1 MKWVGGLAAIFIRLL
16 RLTVRARHVRVE
28 NLERVPQYILAFWH
42 DHMLLM
48 LHSRFRKPITV
59 MSSSSRDGDLAVT
72 VYATYGV
79 NAVRGS
85 STRGGGAAL
94 REFIRR
100 ARAGS
105 NLVFTPDGP
114 KGPAR
119 VAKDGVIFAAQAT
132 GLPIVPVAF
141 AASRKK
147 RLGSWDRMIFP
158 LPTSRVIY
166 LYGEPITVP
175 RHADIEE
182 WRRKLE
188 DSMNRLAAEA
198 ENNFETLW
206 RKAEG

>member
-1 MKWVGGLAAIFIRLL
+1 MRLVAITAAIFIRLL
-16 RLTVRARHVRVE
+16 RATVRAKHVRVE
-28 NLERVPQYILAFWH
+28 NLERTPQYILAFWH
-42 DHMLLM
+42 EHMMLM

-59 MSSSSRDGDLAVT
+59 MSSASRDGDLAVM

-79 NAVRGS
+79 SAVRGS

-94 REFIRR
+94 RDFIRR
-100 ARAGS
+100 ARNGS

-119 VAKDGVIFAAQAT
+119 VVKDGVIFAAQAT

-147 RLGSWDRMIFP
+147 RLGSWDRMIVP
-158 LPTSRVIY
+158 LPASRVIY
-166 LYGEPITVP
+166 LYGEPMTVP

-182 WRRKLE
+182 WRTRLE
-188 DSMNRLAAEA
+188 SAMNQLAAEA
-198 ENNFETLW
+198 EAKFEELW
-206 RKAEG
+206 RKR

>member
-28 NLERVPQYILAFWH
+28 NLERTPQYILAFWH

-59 MSSSSRDGDLAVT
+59 MSSSSRDGDLAVM

-114 KGPAR
+114 KGPPR
-119 VAKDGVIFAAQAT
+119 VVKDGVIFAAQAT

-147 RLGSWDRMIFP
+147 HLGSWDRMIVP

-166 LYGEPITVP
+166 LYGQPVTVP

-182 WRRKLE
+182 WRARLE
-188 DSMNRLAAEA
+188 VAMNQLAAEA
-198 ENNFETLW
+198 ERDFEVLW
-206 RKAEG
+206 RKG

>member
-1 MKWVGGLAAIFIRLL
+1 MKWLAALAAVFIRLL
-16 RLTVRARHVRVE
+16 RFSVRARHVRVA
-28 NLERVPQYILAFWH
+28 NLEATPQYILAFWH

-59 MSSSSRDGDLAVT
+59 MSSSSRDGDLAVF
-72 VYATYGV
+72 VYGTYGV
-79 NAVRGS
+79 KAVRGS

-114 KGPAR
+114 KGPPR
-119 VAKDGVIFAAQAT
+119 VVKDGVIFAAQAT

-147 RLGSWDRMIFP
+147 RLRSWDRMVVP
-158 LPTSRVIY
+158 LPLSRVIY
-166 LYGEPITVP
+166 LYGEPMTVP
-175 RHADIEE
+175 RGGDMEE
-182 WRRKLE
+182 WRGKLE
-188 DSMNRLAAEA
+188 ASMNALADEA
-198 ENNFETLW
+198 ERDFETLW
-206 RKAEG
+206 KSR

>member
-1 MKWVGGLAAIFIRLL
+1 MKLVAALAAVFIRLL
-16 RLTVRARHVRVE
+16 RFSVRARHVRAANIE
-28 NLERVPQYILAFWH
+28 STPQYILAFWH

-59 MSSSSRDGDLAVT
+59 MSSSSRDGDLAVF
-72 VYATYGV
+72 VYGTYGV
-79 NAVRGS
+79 KAVRGS

-114 KGPAR
+114 KGPPR
-119 VAKDGVIFAAQAT
+119 VVKDGVIFAAQAT

-147 RLGSWDRMIFP
+147 RLRSWDRMIVP
-158 LPTSRVIY
+158 LPLSRVIY
-166 LYGEPITVP
+166 LYGQPLAVP
-175 RHADIEE
+175 RGGDMEE
-182 WRRKLE
+182 WRGKLE
-188 DSMNRLAAEA
+188 ASMNALAEEA
-198 ENNFETLW
+198 ERDFEALW
-206 RKAEG
+206 KSR